1 MGKLLKYLENDN
13 DRLQFFFA
21 KTKTDKEKLKTKV
34 KNTFTMIKNGVINR
48 EKEILLM
55 IDKLYDKNYG
65 SDKLIQESKILLELG
80 QANEKKWDSSK
91 NKNK

>member
-1 MGKLLKYLENDN
+1 
-13 DRLQFFFA
+13 
-21 KTKTDKEKLKTKV
+21 
-34 KNTFTMIKNGVINR
+34 MIKNGVINR

-80 QANEKKWDSSK
+80 QANEKKWDTLILAK
-91 NKNK
+91 IHLLLNDI